1 MALYKIADPVL
12 IRNAKIAVDIR
23 PGDVII
29 TGNRPEISSVRAFA
43 GDDNVGLEYFGG
55 VYEGVADGSLSKGD
69 ECYYNS
75 TTGKVTKTAAGA
87 YHLGV
92 VLFAPADCADG
103 SEIKILHFPNGTQ
116 LGANASVTPA
126 AAVTPTQETL
136 TDSTGGTAGT
146 TLAAPA
152 STDYTTAEL
161 KNVIASLAAQ
171 LAKAK
176 ADVTAI
182 ISALQAADL
191 MATAEAEAEGEGG

>member
-12 IRNAKIAVDIR
+12 IRNAKLAVDIR

-116 LGANASVTPA
+116 LTSGGTQPTPA
-126 AAVTPTQETL
+126 TAVEQTQDTL
-136 TDSTGGTAGT
+136 TDSTGGTAST

-161 KNVIASLAAQ
+161 KNIIASLAAQ

-176 ADVTAI
+176 ADTAAI
-182 ISALQAADL
+182 ISALQTAGL
-191 MATAEAEAEGEGG
+191 MAEAEEGEGG